1 MRKEKYE
8 REVNSTKRKIGLILR
23 IYITRYQMLLLY
35 LQRLSRL
42 SQGLNWIIEEI
53 PGKSDLISCYI
64 FIILSLSIFVSW
76 FTTLSSNGSLL
87 FIEFRL
93 ITRILQTSRMSCW
106 VNCLLKY
113 NLRDFQLWYPHERK
127 VINQGKFEEKTENRK
142 RIWKSQ
148 SDNSTHQILYLPLN

>member
-35 LQRLSRL
+35 FQRLSRL
-42 SQGLNWIIEEI
+42 SQRLNWIIEEI
-53 PGKSDLISCYI
+53 PRISVLISYYI

-93 ITRILQTSRMSCW
+93 ITRILLTSRMSCW

-127 VINQGKFEEKTENRK
+127 VINQGKFEKKNRE
-142 RIWKSQ
+142 
-148 SDNSTHQILYLPLN
+148 

>member
-8 REVNSTKRKIGLILR
+8 REVKYKKENRINPSNIYHKVPDASSISSKIAEVIIRVELNHRGNSWEIGFNIL
-23 IYITRYQMLLLY
+23 LHLY
-35 LQRLSRL
+35 
-42 SQGLNWIIEEI
+42 
-53 PGKSDLISCYI
+53 YT
-64 FIILSLSIFVSW
+64 FSLSILVSC
-76 FTTLSSNGSLL
+76 FTSLSSNGSLL

-113 NLRDFQLWYPHERK
+113 NLRDFQLDIHERK
-127 VINQGKFEEKTENRK
+127 VINQGKLKKEKNGK

-148 SDNSTHQILYLPLN
+148 SHNSTQILYLPLN